1 MYKNFRE
8 NWTWLRRITY
18 TSVQA
23 PIYLS
28 MHTYI
33 YLNISLFLR
42 TRRSLTKPSRMVK
55 ISKSTNLNQILPIV
69 PLPTLIAEENPSL
82 LYSLVFLVTFN
93 QNSFRSFVFCNPD
106 ILEKYMSVIWKHVL
120 QRKFDIFSWLDSGYG
135 FFFFFGRN
143 TKELIGLSQLV
154 PSVKMLTDHLEI
166 GAKFLHFK
174 VTISS
179 FEVKYLVGR
188 SFETANNSVT
198 HQIYS
203 FSIHSCLNKLILT
216 GYFKENSDDITPF
229 HL

>member
-135 FFFFFGRN
+135 FFFF
-143 TKELIGLSQLV
+143 LA
-154 PSVKMLTDHLEI
+154 EI
-166 GAKFLHFK
+166 LK
-174 VTISS
+174 
-179 FEVKYLVGR
+179 
-188 SFETANNSVT
+188 NW
-198 HQIYS
+198 
-203 FSIHSCLNKLILT
+203 
-216 GYFKENSDDITPF
+216 
-229 HL
+229 

>member
-1 MYKNFRE
+1 MIRFRL
-8 NWTWLRRITY
+8 WI
-18 TSVQA
+18 
-23 PIYLS
+23 
-28 MHTYI
+28 
-33 YLNISLFLR
+33 
-42 TRRSLTKPSRMVK
+42 
-55 ISKSTNLNQILPIV
+55 
-69 PLPTLIAEENPSL
+69 
-82 LYSLVFLVTFN
+82 
-93 QNSFRSFVFCNPD
+93 
-106 ILEKYMSVIWKHVL
+106 
-120 QRKFDIFSWLDSGYG
+120 

-203 FSIHSCLNKLILT
+203 FSIHSSLNKLILT